1 MLSCHFCEIL
11 RLYALL
17 PHTCFFSF
25 PLTNLQEGELCQ
37 IYTIFTDTYSSL
49 LNHLEFSQKWVL
61 DVDLKVVTNKDQS
74 KNIYDICN
82 FEEIMDNLFQERSNI
97 DASLAALLEFS
108 QLVCFT

>member
-37 IYTIFTDTYSSL
+37 IYTIFTDTYPSL

-97 DASLAALLEFS
+97 DASLAALLEFL
-108 QLVCFT
+108 QLLCFT